1 MDSKLDLMKERLH
14 AGDRRMDEFERE
26 IDQLKI
32 VDGKT
37 DAELQ
42 KLAESVG
49 KTLTEIT
56 PIVET
61 IKPLKKIMY
70 GGIAFAI
77 LSAVA
82 PQFLTKI
89 LK

>member
-26 IDQLKI
+26 IDHLKKA
-32 VDGKT
+32 DSKT
-37 DAELQ
+37 DDELKQ
-42 KLAESVG
+42 LSESVE
-49 KTLTEIT
+49 KTLNEIA

-70 GGIAFAI
+70 GGIALAI
-77 LSAVA
+77 LSAIA
-82 PQFLTKI
+82 PQFLAKI